1 MSIFKNVVVPALIL
15 GAAAPAF
22 AEGGSSASALDQMF
36 AAVNLGTVVTFVTG
50 AGVTII
56 GIALAIKGIS
66 LAKRLVSKA

>member
-22 AEGGSSASALDQMF
+22 AEESSALDKMF
-36 AAVNLGTVVTFVTG
+36 AAVNLSTVVTFVTG

>member
-22 AEGGSSASALDQMF
+22 AEGGSSALDQMF

>member
-22 AEGGSSASALDQMF
+22 AEGASSALDQMF

>member
-1 MSIFKNVVVPALIL
+1 MSLFKKVVVPALVL
-15 GAAAPAF
+15 GASAPVFAAG
-22 AEGGSSASALDQMF
+22 ETSALDTMF

>member
-22 AEGGSSASALDQMF
+22 AEGESSALDQMF

>member
-1 MSIFKNVVVPALIL
+1 MSLFKKFVVPALVL
-15 GAAAPAF
+15 GASAPVF
-22 AEGGSSASALDQMF
+22 AETSALDAMF
-36 AAVNLGTVVTFVTG
+36 AAVDLGTVVTFVTG